1 MKIAF
6 VLGEESADRI
16 AGEIARALRHRLG
29 SNVGFVGLGGDALK
43 REGLDSLFDIEELS
57 IIGVGAI
64 LSRLPMLLARLR
76 QTVDFLLAE
85 RPDVIVTIDSFT
97 FTNRVALKV
106 RRKWPEVRI
115 VNVVPPAIWAY
126 KPRRAETLREAV
138 DHSASLFPFEPRFL
152 EEHGGPPA
160 TYVGHPLMGDPRL
173 RAILQREGVSGM
185 RPAGEPP
192 HLLILPG
199 SRRGEIERLM
209 DDFGRIYARLHE
221 RIPGLTASLPAVPR
235 VRSLIDRKLS
245 TWAVQPTILEGDD
258 AKWAAFG
265 TADAALAA
273 SGTVSLELALAG
285 VPMVLAYRL
294 DPVSYLLR
302 HLMTGW
308 TAALPN
314 FIAGHPLVPEHFHE
328 FVRPETLVRRL
339 ERLMRN
345 TPERTAQLAGLQEI
359 RQAMDVLRPPGEAIA
374 DLILDQIERPIA
386 DKKTGA

>member
-16 AGEIARALRHRLG
+16 AGEVARAVRERLG
-29 SNVGFVGLGGDALK
+29 DEVRFIGLGGDSLQ
-43 REGLDSLFDIEELS
+43 REGLVSLFDIEELS
-57 IIGVGAI
+57 IIGIGAI
-64 LSRLPMLLARLR
+64 VGRLPKLLGRLR

-106 RRKWPEVRI
+106 RRAWPEARI

-126 KPRRAETLREAV
+126 KPERARKLRQAV
-138 DHSASLFPFEPRFL
+138 DHAASLFPFEPQFL
-152 EEHGGPPA
+152 KTHGGPPA
-160 TYVGHPLMGDPRL
+160 TYVGHPLLGDPRL
-173 RAILQREGVSGM
+173 TAILDRESLSGP
-185 RPAGEPP
+185 RPANTPP

-209 DDFGRIYARLHE
+209 DDFGRTYALLHE
-221 RIPGLTASLPAVPR
+221 RIPGLRASLPAVPR
-235 VRSLIDRKLS
+235 VRPLVERKLE
-245 TWAVQPTILEGDD
+245 TWTVRPDILDGDD
-258 AKWAAFG
+258 AKWRAFG
-265 TADAALAA
+265 EADAALAA

-302 HLMTGW
+302 HLVTGW

-328 FVRPETLVRRL
+328 FVRPEALARRL
-339 ERLMRN
+339 ERLMGD
-345 TPERTAQLAGLQEI
+345 TPERSAQLQGLQDI
-359 RQAMDVLRPPGEAIA
+359 RRAMQVPRPPGEAIA
-374 DLILDQIERPIA
+374 DLILRAAEAPTART
-386 DKKTGA
+386 KTGA

>member
-29 SNVGFVGLGGDALK
+29 SDVEFVGLGGDALK

-106 RRKWPEVRI
+106 RRKWQEARI

-126 KPRRAETLREAV
+126 KPRRAEALRQAV

-152 EEHGGPPA
+152 EDNGGPPA

-173 RAILQREGVSGM
+173 RAILQREGVAGM

-209 DDFGRIYARLHE
+209 DDFGQIYARLHE

-328 FVRPETLVRRL
+328 FVRPETLARRL
-339 ERLMRN
+339 ERLLRN

-359 RQAMDVLRPPGEAIA
+359 RQAMDVPRPPGETIA
-374 DLILDQIERPIA
+374 DLVLDQIERPIA